1 MNCIFC
7 RIVSRQLPADIVFE
21 DEQLLAFRDIA
32 PQAPKHILIIPKRH
46 IESVNDLR
54 PEDAE
59 LAGRMVLL
67 ARDLANRE
75 GFDRRGYRLVMNCN
89 HDGGQSVYHLHLHLL
104 GGRIFRWPPG

>member
-1 MNCIFC
+1 MSCIFC
-7 RIVSRQLPADIVFE
+7 RIISRQLPADIVFE

-59 LAGRMVLL
+59 LAGKMVLL

>member
-1 MNCIFC
+1 MSCIFC
-7 RIVSRQLPADIVFE
+7 SIVSRQLPADIVFE

-59 LAGRMVLL
+59 LAGKMVLL

-104 GGRIFRWPPG
+104 GGRI